1 MPQPLSRSVTRSSVP
16 APPPLSTVVYR
27 SRAALEFSS
36 SELHDLT
43 VSSQARN
50 RVESVTGVMVYDDGR
65 FFQWLEGPEQSVD
78 RIMRSIRS
86 DRRHTDI
93 EVLDTHPS
101 DTRVFGE
108 WNMKVATQAPA
119 PAAWLPHVIAP
130 PQEIVE
136 GLRLRPEAA
145 PVLLV
150 KLVAVG
156 TADMGGSGTPGAGSA
171 MAETVARLSLKHTTA
186 AVLKGVFLSAVVPAL
201 LERHPEP
208 ARAPRIWRVHRQAAE
223 LASLLIAADQSDAW
237 ALIAEL
243 STHEDAAAPLYATL
257 FEPVARML
265 GDSWYNDD
273 CSEVDVTLGLSRL
286 QSAVRNLGLDSMPAV
301 ADLAHVPVVLIA
313 PEPGEL
319 HGLGAALDSEVLWQA
334 GWDPHCEFPATDKA
348 LQDLL
353 AATWFDALDLSLSV
367 AFRREDSLQRVARTI
382 ARARRASRNPA
393 LAVIVG
399 GRVFV
404 EQKTAGG
411 QVGADGS
418 CATSLDIEQ
427 AIQQGMSRR
436 AAKRPS

>member
-1 MPQPLSRSVTRSSVP
+1 
-16 APPPLSTVVYR
+16 
-27 SRAALEFSS
+27 
-36 SELHDLT
+36 
-43 VSSQARN
+43 
-50 RVESVTGVMVYDDGR
+50 
-65 FFQWLEGPEQSVD
+65 
-78 RIMRSIRS
+78 MRSIRS

-101 DTRVFGE
+101 EARVFGE

-119 PAAWLPHVIAP
+119 PAAWLPHVMQP

-150 KLVAVG
+150 KLVAVAP
-156 TADMGGSGTPGAGSA
+156 ADMVAGAAAAVASGA
-171 MAETVARLSLKHTTA
+171 MAETVARLSLKQTTA
-186 AVLKGVFLSAVVPAL
+186 ALLKGVFLSAVVPAL
-201 LERHPEP
+201 LERHPVPVQP
-208 ARAPRIWRVHRQAAE
+208 ARLWRVHRQAAE
-223 LASLLIAADQSDAW
+223 LASLLIAADGSAAW

-243 STHEDAAAPLYATL
+243 SAHTDSAMPLYSTL

-265 GDSWYNDD
+265 GDNWDSDH
-273 CSEVDVTLGLSRL
+273 CSEFDVTLGLSRL
-286 QSAVRNLGLDSMPAV
+286 QTAVRNLGADVLPGVS
-301 ADLAHVPVVLIA
+301 DLAHVPVVLIA

-367 AFRREDSLQRVARTI
+367 AFRREDALPRVARTI
-382 ARARRASRNPA
+382 ARARRASRNPG

-418 CATSLDIEQ
+418 CTTALDIEQ

-436 AAKRPS
+436 AAKLPS

>member
-1 MPQPLSRSVTRSSVP
+1 
-16 APPPLSTVVYR
+16 
-27 SRAALEFSS
+27 
-36 SELHDLT
+36 
-43 VSSQARN
+43 
-50 RVESVTGVMVYDDGR
+50 
-65 FFQWLEGPEQSVD
+65 
-78 RIMRSIRS
+78 
-86 DRRHTDI
+86 
-93 EVLDTHPS
+93 
-101 DTRVFGE
+101 
-108 WNMKVATQAPA
+108 
-119 PAAWLPHVIAP
+119 
-130 PQEIVE
+130 
-136 GLRLRPEAA
+136 
-145 PVLLV
+145 
-150 KLVAVG
+150 
-156 TADMGGSGTPGAGSA
+156 
-171 MAETVARLSLKHTTA
+171 
-186 AVLKGVFLSAVVPAL
+186 
-201 LERHPEP
+201 
-208 ARAPRIWRVHRQAAE
+208 VHRQAAE

-286 QSAVRNLGLDSMPAV
+286 QSAVRNLGLDSMPGV

-427 AIQQGMSRR
+427 AIQQGMTRR